1 MPTAAKRSMTANFG
15 VKVSELTLVENA
27 RQRAAEPMAANV
39 PRPLTLL
46 ERTRGNDP
54 NNPVVPDAASAVA
67 PLAPP
72 MSSDELEWSVMSRP
86 VKWLLP
92 FFTLAVVI
100 ATEAVH
106 SHYVARH
113 VYPLTEEPRFQWILT
128 FIALIWVTS
137 YAAGLPDSEGRGSRR
152 FARALIALAAADL
165 IISVLQLFTGAQLLP
180 RFVVFVSSAILVPVF
195 VLVSGLSSATQ
206 RRRAN
211 QDRVI
216 AIVED
221 EESERLLRDTTK
233 HTERPAQ
240 LIALA
245 QPDDVMPT
253 PDEPRPLEQLVKATN
268 ANLLVLDRE
277 SQQREEIVAQAAEL
291 HSKGVRI
298 RTLSLFYDVW
308 LGKLPISELERI
320 SLLFDINEIHRP
332 AYVWSKRFLDLV
344 IAVVGMMALA
354 VAVPIVAIVDMLGNR
369 GPLFYSQPRVGKDG
383 VIFTIHKFRTM
394 RPGGSSSDW
403 TTANDPR
410 LGRVGRVLRKL
421 HVDEL
426 PQMWN
431 VIRHD
436 LSIVGPRPEQPHYVE
451 LLAKTIPFYEVRH
464 LVRPGITGWAQ
475 ISYDYGASDVD
486 ALEKL
491 QYEFFYLRH
500 QSLSLDLRI
509 IGRTLRTVFENKAR

>member
-1 MPTAAKRSMTANFG
+1 
-15 VKVSELTLVENA
+15 
-27 RQRAAEPMAANV
+27 
-39 PRPLTLL
+39 
-46 ERTRGNDP
+46 
-54 NNPVVPDAASAVA
+54 
-67 PLAPP
+67 
-72 MSSDELEWSVMSRP
+72 MSRP

-92 FFTLAVVI
+92 VVTLAVVI

-113 VYPLTEEPRFQWILT
+113 VYSLTEEPRFRWILI

-137 YAAGLPDSEGRGSRR
+137 YAAGLPDWGGRLSRR
-152 FARALIALAAADL
+152 LARAFTALVSADV

-180 RFVVFVSSAILVPVF
+180 RFVVFVSSAVLVPVF
-195 VLVSGLSSATQ
+195 VLISGLSGATQ
-206 RRRAN
+206 RRRASL
-211 QDRVI
+211 DRVI
-216 AIVED
+216 AVVAG
-221 EESERLLRDTTK
+221 EESERLARDTQGP
-233 HTERPAQ
+233 TERPVQ
-240 LIALA
+240 VVALA
-245 QPDDVMPT
+245 RPDDVMPT
-253 PDEPRPLEQLVKATN
+253 PDQQGPLAQLLKTTN

-277 SQQREEIVAQAAEL
+277 SQQREEIVSQAADL

-332 AYVWSKRFLDLV
+332 AYARSKRALDLV
-344 IAVVGMMALA
+344 IALFGLLALA
-354 VAVPIVAIVDMLGNR
+354 VAVPIVAIVDLLGNR

-383 VIFTIHKFRTM
+383 VVFTIHKFRTM

-403 TTANDPR
+403 TAEDDPR
-410 LGRVGRVLRKL
+410 LGKVGRVLRKL
-421 HVDEL
+421 HIDEL

-451 LLAKTIPFYEVRH
+451 LLAKTIPFYDLRH

-475 ISYDYGASDVD
+475 INYDYGSSDLD

-500 QSLSLDLRI
+500 QSLGLDLRI
-509 IGRTLRTVFENKAR
+509 LGRTLRTIFEGRAR

>member
-1 MPTAAKRSMTANFG
+1 
-15 VKVSELTLVENA
+15 
-27 RQRAAEPMAANV
+27 
-39 PRPLTLL
+39 
-46 ERTRGNDP
+46 
-54 NNPVVPDAASAVA
+54 
-67 PLAPP
+67 
-72 MSSDELEWSVMSRP
+72 MSRP

-92 FFTLAVVI
+92 VLTLAVVI

-113 VYPLTEEPRFQWILT
+113 AYSLTEEPRFRWILI
-128 FIALIWVTS
+128 FIALIWATS
-137 YAAGLPDSEGRGSRR
+137 YAAGLPDWGGRLSRQL
-152 FARALIALAAADL
+152 ARAFAALVSADV

-195 VLVSGLSSATQ
+195 VLISELSGATQ
-206 RRRAN
+206 RRRASL
-211 QDRVI
+211 DRVI
-216 AIVED
+216 AVVAG
-221 EESERLLRDTTK
+221 EESDRLVRDTQGP
-233 HTERPAQ
+233 TERPA
-240 LIALA
+240 LLVAVA
-245 QPDDVMPT
+245 RPDDVMPT
-253 PDEPRPLEQLVKATN
+253 PDEPMLLAQLVKSAN

-277 SQQREEIVAQAAEL
+277 SQQREEIVVQAAEL

-332 AYVWSKRFLDLV
+332 AYARSKRALDLV
-344 IAVVGMMALA
+344 IALLGLLALA
-354 VAVPIVAIVDMLGNR
+354 VAVPIVAMLDLFGNR
-369 GPLFYSQPRVGKDG
+369 GPLFYNQPRVGKDG
-383 VIFTIHKFRTM
+383 VVFTIHKFRTM
-394 RPGGSSSDW
+394 RPGGPSSDW
-403 TTANDPR
+403 TAKDDPR
-410 LGRVGRVLRKL
+410 LGKVGRVLRKL

-451 LLAKTIPFYEVRH
+451 LLAKTIPFYDLRH

-475 ISYDYGASDVD
+475 INYNYGSSDID

-500 QSLSLDLRI
+500 QSLGLDLQI
-509 IGRTLRTVFENKAR
+509 IGRTLRTIFENQGR

>member
-1 MPTAAKRSMTANFG
+1 
-15 VKVSELTLVENA
+15 
-27 RQRAAEPMAANV
+27 
-39 PRPLTLL
+39 
-46 ERTRGNDP
+46 
-54 NNPVVPDAASAVA
+54 
-67 PLAPP
+67 
-72 MSSDELEWSVMSRP
+72 MSRP

-92 FFTLAVVI
+92 VLTLAVVI

-113 VYPLTEEPRFQWILT
+113 VYSLTEEPRFRWILI
-128 FIALIWVTS
+128 FIALIWATS
-137 YAAGLPDSEGRGSRR
+137 YAAGLPDSGGNLLRR
-152 FARALIALAAADL
+152 FARAVAALVAADV

-180 RFVVFVSSAILVPVF
+180 RFVVFVSSVILVPVF
-195 VLVSGLSSATQ
+195 VLVSGLSGATQ

-211 QDRVI
+211 LDRVV
-216 AIVED
+216 AIVAG
-221 EESERLLRDTTK
+221 EEANRLVRDTQQL
-233 HTERPAQ
+233 TERPA
-240 LIALA
+240 LLVAVA
-245 QPDDVMPT
+245 RPDDVMPT
-253 PDEPRPLEQLVKATN
+253 PDESMPLAQLVKSAD

-332 AYVWSKRFLDLV
+332 AYARSKRVLDLV
-344 IAVVGMMALA
+344 FATVGMLALV
-354 VAVPIVAIVDMLGNR
+354 VAVPIVAVVDTFGNR
-369 GPLFYSQPRVGKDG
+369 GPLFYSQPRVGKGG
-383 VIFTIHKFRTM
+383 VVFTIHKFRTM
-394 RPGGSSSDW
+394 RPGSSSSDW
-403 TTANDPR
+403 TSKDDPR
-410 LGRVGRVLRKL
+410 LGKVGRMLRHI

-431 VIRHD
+431 VLRHD

-451 LLAKTIPFYEVRH
+451 MLTKSIPFYELRH

-475 ISYDYGASDVD
+475 INYDYGSSEVD

-500 QSLSLDLRI
+500 QSLGLDLQI
-509 IGRTLRTVFENKAR
+509 IGRTLQTVFEDKAR

>member
-1 MPTAAKRSMTANFG
+1 
-15 VKVSELTLVENA
+15 
-27 RQRAAEPMAANV
+27 
-39 PRPLTLL
+39 
-46 ERTRGNDP
+46 
-54 NNPVVPDAASAVA
+54 
-67 PLAPP
+67 
-72 MSSDELEWSVMSRP
+72 MSRP

-92 FFTLAVVI
+92 VLTLAVVL

-113 VYPLTEEPRFQWILT
+113 VYALTEEPRFGWIMV
-128 FIALIWVTS
+128 FIALIWATS
-137 YAAGLPDSEGRGSRR
+137 YAAGLPDSGGQLPRR
-152 FARALIALAAADL
+152 FARAFVALAAADV

-195 VLVSGLSSATQ
+195 LLISGLSSATQ

-211 QDRVI
+211 QDRVV
-216 AIVED
+216 AIVAG
-221 EESERLLRDTTK
+221 EEAERLVRDVGE

-240 LIALA
+240 LVAVV
-245 QPDDVMPT
+245 QPDDIMPT
-253 PDEPRPLEQLVKATN
+253 PEEPRPLAQVLKTTN

-277 SQQREEIVAQAAEL
+277 AQQREEIVTQAAEL

-332 AYVWSKRFLDLV
+332 AYARSKRVLDLV
-344 IAVVGMMALA
+344 TALLGMLALT
-354 VAVPIVAIVDMLGNR
+354 VAVPLVAILDLFGNR

-383 VIFTIHKFRTM
+383 VVFTIHKFRTM
-394 RPGGSSSDW
+394 RPGGSASNW
-403 TTANDPR
+403 TTEDDPR
-410 LGRVGRVLRKL
+410 LGQVGRILRRL

-431 VIRHD
+431 VLRHD

-451 LLAKTIPFYEVRH
+451 LLAKTIPFYELRH

-475 ISYDYGASDVD
+475 INYDYGSSDVD

-500 QSLSLDLRI
+500 QSLGLDLQI
-509 IGRTLRTVFENKAR
+509 IGRTLRTVFEDKAR

>member
-1 MPTAAKRSMTANFG
+1 
-15 VKVSELTLVENA
+15 L
-27 RQRAAEPMAANV
+27 
-39 PRPLTLL
+39 
-46 ERTRGNDP
+46 
-54 NNPVVPDAASAVA
+54 
-67 PLAPP
+67 
-72 MSSDELEWSVMSRP
+72 
-86 VKWLLP
+86 
-92 FFTLAVVI
+92 I
-100 ATEAVH
+100 
-106 SHYVARH
+106 
-113 VYPLTEEPRFQWILT
+113 
-128 FIALIWVTS
+128 FIALIWATS
-137 YAAGLPDSEGRGSRR
+137 YAAGLPDWGGHLSRR
-152 FARALIALAAADL
+152 FARALAALAAANV

-195 VLVSGLSSATQ
+195 VLVSGLSNATQ
-206 RRRAN
+206 RRRASL
-211 QDRVI
+211 DRVI
-216 AIVED
+216 AIVAG
-221 EESERLLRDTTK
+221 EESDRLARDTQEL
-233 HTERPAQ
+233 TERPAQ
-240 LIALA
+240 LIAVA
-245 QPDDVMPT
+245 RPDDVMPT
-253 PDEPRPLEQLVKATN
+253 PDQRRPLAQLVRTTN

-332 AYVWSKRFLDLV
+332 AYARGKRASDLV
-344 IAVVGMMALA
+344 IAMVGMLALA
-354 VAVPIVAIVDMLGNR
+354 LAVPIVAVVDLFGNR

-383 VIFTIHKFRTM
+383 VVFTIHKFRTM
-394 RPGGSSSDW
+394 RPGGSTSSW
-403 TTANDPR
+403 TAANDPR
-410 LGRVGRVLRKL
+410 LGRVGRMLRRL

-431 VIRHD
+431 VLRHD

-451 LLAKTIPFYEVRH
+451 LLAKTIPFYELRH

-475 ISYDYGASDVD
+475 INYDYGSSDVD

-509 IGRTLRTVFENKAR
+509 LGRTLRTVFEDKAR

>member
-1 MPTAAKRSMTANFG
+1 
-15 VKVSELTLVENA
+15 
-27 RQRAAEPMAANV
+27 
-39 PRPLTLL
+39 
-46 ERTRGNDP
+46 
-54 NNPVVPDAASAVA
+54 
-67 PLAPP
+67 
-72 MSSDELEWSVMSRP
+72 MSRP

-92 FFTLAVVI
+92 VLTLAVVI
-100 ATEAVH
+100 ATEVVH

-113 VYPLTEEPRFQWILT
+113 VYSLTEEPRFRWILI
-128 FIALIWVTS
+128 FIALIWATS
-137 YAAGLPDSEGRGSRR
+137 YAAGLPDGGGRLSRQ
-152 FARALIALAAADL
+152 FARAFAALVAADV

-180 RFVVFVSSAILVPVF
+180 RFVVFVSSVILVPVF
-195 VLVSGLSSATQ
+195 VLVSGLSGVTQ

-211 QDRVI
+211 LDRVV
-216 AIVED
+216 AIVAG
-221 EESERLLRDTTK
+221 EEANRLVRDTQQLA
-233 HTERPAQ
+233 ERPA
-240 LIALA
+240 LLVAVA
-245 QPDDVMPT
+245 RPDDVMPT
-253 PDEPRPLEQLVKATN
+253 PDEPMLLAQLVKSAN

-308 LGKLPISELERI
+308 LGRLPISELERI

-332 AYVWSKRFLDLV
+332 AYARSKRALDLV
-344 IAVVGMMALA
+344 IALLGLLALA
-354 VAVPIVAIVDMLGNR
+354 VAVPIVAIVDLFGNR

-383 VIFTIHKFRTM
+383 VVFTIHKFRTM
-394 RPGGSSSDW
+394 RPGGLSSDW
-403 TTANDPR
+403 TAEDDPR
-410 LGRVGRVLRKL
+410 LGKVGRVLRKL

-451 LLAKTIPFYEVRH
+451 LLTKTIPFYELRH

-475 ISYDYGASDVD
+475 INYDYGSSDID

-509 IGRTLRTVFENKAR
+509 LGRTLRTIFEGKAR